1 MKLIRMSTEMK
12 RKRNCNKRSIII
24 NSRTQTS
31 SERKKMNKT
40 MVSKLIYLTKN
51 LNKLRK
57 AYFIL
62 REEAN
67 ELLNIVN
74 FIN

>member
-40 MVSKLIYLTKN
+40 MVSKLICLTKN

-57 AYFIL
+57 AYFSL

-74 FIN
+74 Y